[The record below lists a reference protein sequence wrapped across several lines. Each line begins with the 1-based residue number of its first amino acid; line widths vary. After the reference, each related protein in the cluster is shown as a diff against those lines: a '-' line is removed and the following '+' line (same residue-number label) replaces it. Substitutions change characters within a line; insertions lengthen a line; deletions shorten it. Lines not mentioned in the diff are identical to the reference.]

1 MSKFPSSEGYPLK
14 GKSSGPPDV
23 YPQKPDQLEDALTEQ
38 LVKDGFKYHRPVAD
52 EYKSGRGNSA
62 PQDLDTAWD
71 LYYNI
76 LLLKAQTAP
85 PYEPDN
91 PQIQVKSFSG
101 MDKDWDQ
108 LKDWLSDLS
117 GANCNRRSTVFHASK
132 ERILA
137 ELVSCRFPLSH
148 SLRLINKLIIHT
160 TAPLENLKKKQKL
173 DPTMEWTEELL
184 RMLNELFS
192 GDLSTTPPNRY
203 DSMCAEWDYLFN
215 LLTILYDN
223 DLVEHW
229 DVLKSLATKLDHLY
243 NNSLR
248 LASQDCSSF
257 CSHHERP
264 QAAKCDPFRILKF
277 VLPYFQR
284 FCLRFTESELLAR
297 RILYWACSAFS
308 EFLRACALR
317 SNSAVVTFT
326 KPEDYIDF
334 FVCSHHR
341 SLLLSTSSIII
352 ALTLHCPSAA
362 VWNKITSETSYTYLT
377 GSPLDL
383 LPCPLSCLP
392 IYPGPEASNLRK
404 CLVETET
411 VLLERGRLAES
422 GWYLFPSRTITSDE
436 CTDETKTEMFVRV
449 LDELDSHDFNQS
461 VETHPIDSLFKK
473 LFHSEHLESP
483 RSITALVTF
492 LCKWAVSPTRTG
504 IHRSIILAC
513 LLDYLHSKL
522 PNFNFQTCLLAF
534 LDIHAPP
541 SPIVDGPGFRSL
553 VCLFAELID
562 RGLFNHDA
570 FVRTYIARG
579 VFDSSLHP
587 LANADSVP
595 PSLTSSSALPPPTT
609 AAGLHPS
616 SLNNNFSVQSEISED
631 NDRTSMDN
639 PDSVRSDLGNGLP
652 QRHSCDLN
660 RHLQYLIHFPLPQDD
675 SYAHEQN
682 QRAQLLYGSSA
693 RAHSRARETPRKV
706 SRDIVKLFT
715 RSAHRLDVVHGEL
728 GKRKKN
734 KERGVDV
741 SGTPN
746 GTQRGSSGTKETRS
760 LEELLEAIAT
770 RFRCLNYYDM
780 EYVISKSIP
789 AYLRSLSGTISPNT
803 TTTSGGDSL
812 VADSSGIVASSPS
825 APNSSRD
832 HIYYPAHNSLFLFL
846 ELIETSLN
854 ILSLLDTVVETL
866 ERLQAS
872 SLSAPYP
879 CMSSYLSLIWLH
891 AIGILRTHQAVL
903 MTQPNLQQRIL
914 TCLIEQLR
922 RGTQEKLQSK
932 WCILEYL
939 RSLYLSSAYVKR
951 LCTPSVSLS
960 TFESLQHQ
968 LALNSQTSEILRRL
982 RTCAEDRK
990 TLVDETLKGVLQ
1002 CRDPDR
1008 LVALSDRFVDYTV
1021 QCPELALEWL
1031 PSMAALVNPSLRGG
1045 GVGISSSV
1053 TSPGVQNFNSEMSSQ
1068 LDDPVEWDNLASLI
1082 GTLLAHHCIDTEK
1095 LFDKLINPSLA
1106 FGLDQSSAPID
1117 SRSEPTV
1124 RLACHILHRFFTVET
1139 VTQDAQPFSFRVSE
1153 PSLLSS
1159 ALRRVNYA
1167 LFIDT
1172 LKMLMIHS
1180 NKGKPLELIDE
1191 AGEDGSAAGSD
1202 DNSSDNDRDSE
1213 RETDDGPADSS
1224 LDPTDGFDLTDGPPV
1239 SKNKRKR
1246 RRVHLAPSK
1255 NKRKRGVNARRSTSG
1270 GSLLNMRRKNRLAS
1284 CIHQSTCAFLSTGQ
1298 PPSDAD
1304 LREMSLRDF
1313 AHLVLRE
1320 ICVTPWVREYFYL
1333 ISTRLL
1339 QKNVLIDKMISSNQ
1353 TRFLLHIIYHPHDV
1367 KWIDLAATSDNVA
1380 EAMLSLIS
1388 SVNVWSLHATLM
1400 ELHLLCHQIS
1410 VTSSKEVLDQVAN
1423 RIVTSFNEQAI
1434 AYLKSTPMGAF
1445 SASTYGEQLPEALPD
1460 IEIPENDNSWLLPSL
1475 IAKLPPE
1482 LKTQI
1487 VTKTCDILNGIK
1499 LFWRHKNDEDQERIV
1514 MQHSILLAH
1523 PVFSSILHVCMETVD
1538 PLERLY
1544 EQLEYFVSGVKETRD
1559 RMPENLRTRHIL
1571 QECLALRLS
1580 LLGICLSSM
1589 NLTTDRLISGAL
1601 ILAQLIGFGVT
1612 EPHSNQTLFFT
1623 CLDMLHSLVHNLAAQ
1638 VGPDNPQYQNLAKKV
1653 RKKLAERHFTV
1664 GIEYIRPLLFIGRT
1678 GYPFVAVT
1686 PLDGTAG
1693 SGNRG
1698 DGGGG
1703 AGKLGGSSKFASVK
1717 SSGKSGGAN
1726 ASRYSGGGGGGGGG
1740 GSASATTNSGNNNGN
1755 PSSGGGG
1762 VKTFTR
1768 KRGYAFVSRDRF
1780 APWEI
1785 YDVNR
1790 RPAFLAMCGAVQVP
1804 ATQSQNEE
1812 QANIL
1817 LSHEHPITHRRSEE
1831 FYIQS
1836 LFHEA
1841 EPSASST
1848 SATAVSSPSSSIDS
1862 SSKQF
1867 ILGSVPSVKRH
1878 PGVEGM
1884 PRRIAQQTQRLSKP
1898 EDIIYRQQQQQQAP
1912 PLSMPPAQMRMQAP
1926 SQQPTKR
1933 KRSRAA
1939 AQQPEEMLLPPP
1951 PPPQMYHQGM
1961 YPPPQTS
1968 SAMAAAQ
1975 AAESMAAATT
1985 TTAPTTVTG
1994 KRKRMGGMVG
2004 GGGGTAAAAAVTA
2017 APAPSMRR
2025 GVAPPPRS
2033 YDNGAVPMPS
2043 QQQTWGGGRA
2053 PSAAGGSGRVPNQRQ
2068 NLSEFVQNQTKAQ
2081 HKAAQQQQMAA
2092 AFAAGVMP
2100 MEEQFSQQQQQQD
2113 PRFRGGGGGGDP
2125 NYGFAE
2131 MMPPQSCASGP
2142 FVPDFAAMDSQL
2154 RHHRQQQHQQ
2164 RYIGGGGAGSSNQS
2178 QQVVPDPPPYPGRSQ
2193 PTKALPPQPPPS
2205 QMMMQTMGP
2214 STSAPALSMPTPAV
2228 MGGAMTQAQH
2238 RAYMMSS
2245 AQSSNSVFIGE
2256 APRAA
2261 PAPPPPHFSRLYDT
2275 TGGGGGDYR

>member
-1 MSKFPSSEGYPLK
+1 MSKFPSSEGCPLK
-14 GKSSGPPDV
+14 GRSSGPPDV
-23 YPQKPDQLEDALTEQ
+23 YPQKPNQLEDALTEQ

-52 EYKSGRGNSA
+52 EYKSGRSNSA

-76 LLLKAQTAP
+76 LLVKAQTAP
-85 PYEPDN
+85 PFEPDN
-91 PQIQVKSFSG
+91 SQIQVEGYSG
-101 MDKDWDQ
+101 MDKDWGQ
-108 LKDWLSDLS
+108 LKDWLLDLS

-132 ERILA
+132 ERILSQ
-137 ELVSCRFPLSH
+137 LVSCRFPLSH

-184 RMLNELFS
+184 RMLDELFS
-192 GDLSTTPPNRY
+192 GDLSTISPSKY
-203 DSMCAEWDYLFN
+203 DCMCAEWDYLFN
-215 LLTILYDN
+215 LLTTLYDN

-229 DVLKSLATKLDHLY
+229 DVLKWLASKLDHLY
-243 NNSLR
+243 DNSLR
-248 LASQDCSSF
+248 LMSQDSSSF
-257 CSHHERP
+257 CSHHERS
-264 QAAKCDPFRILKF
+264 QAAKCDPLRCLKF
-277 VLPYFQR
+277 ILPYFQR
-284 FCLRFTESELLAR
+284 FCPRFTESELLAR

-308 EFLRACALR
+308 ELLRACALR
-317 SNSAVVTFT
+317 SNSAVLTFT

-341 SLLLSTSSIII
+341 PLLLSTSSIII

-362 VWNKITSETSYTYLT
+362 VWNKITSETTYTYLT

-392 IYPGPEASNLRK
+392 IYPGSEASDIRK
-404 CLVETET
+404 CLVETEA

-422 GWYLFPSRTITSDE
+422 GWYLFPSRTITSEE
-436 CTDETKTEMFVRV
+436 CTNETNTEMFVRV

-461 VETHPIDSLFKK
+461 METHPIDSLFKK
-473 LFHSEHLESP
+473 LFHSEHLES
-483 RSITALVTF
+483 SQAVTALVTF
-492 LCKWAVSPTRTG
+492 LCKWAVSPSRTG

-513 LLDYLHSKL
+513 LLDYLYSKL
-522 PNFNFQTCLLAF
+522 PAFNFQNCFLAF
-534 LDIHAPP
+534 LDAYAPS
-541 SPIVDGPGFRSL
+541 SPNVDGPGFRSL

-579 VFDSSLHP
+579 VFDSSFHP

-595 PSLTSSSALPPPTT
+595 LSLTSSSALPPPTT
-609 AAGLHPS
+609 TAVLHPS
-616 SLNNNFSVQSEISED
+616 SLSNNFSVQSEISEE
-631 NDRTSMDN
+631 NDRNSVDN
-639 PDSVRSDLGNGLP
+639 PDSVRSDLGGGLP

-734 KERGVDV
+734 KERVADV
-741 SGTPN
+741 NATPN
-746 GTQRGSSGTKETRS
+746 GAQRGSSGSKETRS
-760 LEELLEAIAT
+760 LEELLEAIST
-770 RFRCLNYYDM
+770 RFRNLNYYDM
-780 EYVISKSIP
+780 EYVISKSMP
-789 AYLRSLSGTISPNT
+789 AYLRSLSGTTSTST
-803 TTTSGGDSL
+803 TVTSGSGDPL
-812 VADSSGIVASSPS
+812 AADSGGIAASSPS

-832 HIYYPAHNSLFLFL
+832 HIYYPAHNSIFLFL
-846 ELIETSLN
+846 ELIEISLN
-854 ILSLLDTVVETL
+854 ILTLLDTVVETL

-879 CMSSYLSLIWLH
+879 CMSSYLSLIWLR
-891 AIGILRTHQAVL
+891 AIGILRAHQAVL
-903 MTQPNLQQRIL
+903 ITQPSLQQRIL
-914 TCLIEQLR
+914 TCLREQLR

-932 WCILEYL
+932 RCIFEYL
-939 RSLYLSSAYVKR
+939 KSLYHSSAYVKR
-951 LCTPSVSLS
+951 HFPTSLS
-960 TFESLQHQ
+960 LSASELSQHQ
-968 LALNSQTSEILRRL
+968 ITMNSQTLEILRRL
-982 RTCAEDRK
+982 QAYSDDCK

-1008 LVALSDRFVDYTV
+1008 LAALCDRFVDYSV

-1031 PSMAALVNPSLRGG
+1031 PAMAALVNPSQRGS

-1053 TSPGVQNFNSEMSSQ
+1053 ASSGVQGFNSEIGSQ
-1068 LDDPVEWDNLASLI
+1068 LDDPLGWDNLASLI
-1082 GTLLAHHCIDTEK
+1082 GTLLVHHCIDTEK
-1095 LFDKLINPSLA
+1095 LFDKLINPALA
-1106 FGLDQSSAPID
+1106 LGLDQSSAPID

-1124 RLACHILHRFFTVET
+1124 RLACHILHRLFTVET
-1139 VTQDAQPFSFRVSE
+1139 TTQEGQPSSFRVSE
-1153 PSLLSS
+1153 PSLLFS

-1180 NKGKPLELIDE
+1180 NKGKPLELLDE

-1213 RETDDGPADSS
+1213 RETDDGPADIS
-1224 LDPTDGFDLTDGPPV
+1224 LDPADGFDLMDGPPV

-1246 RRVHLAPSK
+1246 RRVHLASSK
-1255 NKRKRGVNARRSTSG
+1255 NKRRRGANARRSTSG
-1270 GSLLNMRRKNRLAS
+1270 ANLLNIRRKNRLAS
-1284 CIHQSTCAFLSTGQ
+1284 SIHQSTCAFLTTGQ
-1298 PPSDAD
+1298 PPSDSE
-1304 LREMSLRDF
+1304 LRDMSLRDF

-1320 ICVTPWVREYFYL
+1320 ICATPWVREYFYL

-1339 QKNVLIDKMISSNQ
+1339 QENVLIDKVISSNQ

-1367 KWIDLAATSDNVA
+1367 KWVDLAATSDNIA

-1400 ELHLLCHQIS
+1400 ELNLLCRQIS
-1410 VTSSKEVLDQVAN
+1410 FTSSKEALDQVAN
-1423 RIVTSFNEQAI
+1423 RIVTGFNEQAL
-1434 AYLKSTPMGAF
+1434 AYLKPTQMGAF
-1445 SASTYGEQLPEALPD
+1445 STSNFGEQLPEALPD
-1460 IEIPENDNSWLLPSL
+1460 IEIPESDNSWLLPSL
-1475 IAKLPPE
+1475 IAKLPHE
-1482 LKTQI
+1482 LKMQI

-1544 EQLEYFVSGVKETRD
+1544 EQLEYFVSGVRETRD

-1589 NLTTDRLISGAL
+1589 NLTTDRLVSGAL

-1612 EPHSNQTLFFT
+1612 EPHSNRTLFFT

-1703 AGKLGGSSKFASVK
+1703 AGKLGGSSKFASFK

-1726 ASRYSGGGGGGGGG
+1726 TSRYSGGGGSGV
-1740 GSASATTNSGNNNGN
+1740 GSGSTSATTNSGNNNGT

-1790 RPAFLAMCGAVQVP
+1790 RSTFLAMCGAVQVP
-1804 ATQSQNEE
+1804 ATQSRDEE

-1817 LSHEHPITHRRSEE
+1817 MSHEHPITHRRSEE
-1831 FYIQS
+1831 FYLQS

-1841 EPSASST
+1841 ESLASST
-1848 SATAVSSPSSSIDS
+1848 STTAAPSPSSIDS

-1867 ILGSVPSVKRH
+1867 ILGSVPSMKRH
-1878 PGVEGM
+1878 SGIEGM
-1884 PRRIAQQTQRLSKP
+1884 PRRMTQQNQRLSKP
-1898 EDIIYRQQQQQQAP
+1898 EDLIYRQQQQQAP
-1912 PLSMPPAQMRMQAP
+1912 PQLSLPPTQMRMQAP
-1926 SQQPTKR
+1926 SQQSTKR
-1933 KRSRAA
+1933 KRNRAT
-1939 AQQPEEMLLPPP
+1939 AQQQEEMLLPPPPP

-1968 SAMAAAQ
+1968 SAMAVAQ
-1975 AAESMAAATT
+1975 AAESVAAATT
-1985 TTAPTTVTG
+1985 TTAPTAVTG
-1994 KRKRMGGMVG
+1994 KRKRMTGIVG
-2004 GGGGTAAAAAVTA
+2004 GGGGGGGAAAAASGS
-2017 APAPSMRR
+2017 SMRR

-2033 YDNGAVPMPS
+2033 YDNGAIPIPS
-2043 QQQTWGGGRA
+2043 QQQAWGGSRTS
-2053 PSAAGGSGRVPNQRQ
+2053 SAAGGSGRVPTQRQ
-2068 NLSEFVQNQTKAQ
+2068 NLSDFVQNQVKAQ

-2113 PRFRGGGGGGDP
+2113 SRFRGGGGGGEP
-2125 NYGFAE
+2125 NFGFSE
-2131 MMPPQSCASGP
+2131 MMPPQSCTGGP
-2142 FVPDFAAMDSQL
+2142 FVPDFANMDSQL
-2154 RHHRQQQHQQ
+2154 RHQRQQ
-2164 RYIGGGGAGSSNQS
+2164 RYMGSSNQS
-2178 QQVVPDPPPYPGRSQ
+2178 QQVVPDPPPYPGRPQ
-2193 PTKALPPQPPPS
+2193 GTKAPPPQPPPP
-2205 QMMMQTMGP
+2205 QMMIQMMSS
-2214 STSAPALSMPTPAV
+2214 STSAPAPSMSTS
-2228 MGGAMTQAQH
+2228 AMVGETITQAQH
-2238 RAYMMSS
+2238 RGYIMSS
-2245 AQSSNSVFIGE
+2245 TQSSNSAFMGE
-2256 APRAA
+2256 TPRAA
-2261 PAPPPPHFSRLYDT
+2261 PPPPPPHFSHLYDT
-2275 TGGGGGDYR
+2275 TSSGGGEYR